1 MACLVVGLR
10 KSLAILRI
18 KMHSLKTDFRFSL
31 NFAQSFPKIC
41 QIKKEEMDNLLFMM
55 DYVTE
60 QLQISQFMIPAKE
73 PLTTVMAQAL
83 PLAAIY

>member
-1 MACLVVGLR
+1 M
-10 KSLAILRI
+10 S
-18 KMHSLKTDFRFSL
+18 D
-31 NFAQSFPKIC
+31 
-41 QIKKEEMDNLLFMM
+41 KKEEMDNLLFMM

-73 PLTTVMAQAL
+73 PLTTVKAQAL

>member
-10 KSLAILRI
+10 KSLAIFEDKNAL
-18 KMHSLKTDFRFSL
+18 LKTDFRFSL

-73 PLTTVMAQAL
+73 PLTTVKAQAL
-83 PLAAIY
+83 PRAAIY

>member
-10 KSLAILRI
+10 KSLAIFEDKNAL
-18 KMHSLKTDFRFSL
+18 LKTDFRFSL